1 METKF
6 AKAISFIFHPLLI
19 TTYSFIILFSLHTFF
34 SLVIPPLAKWMILGI
49 VFVITFLFPALL
61 ILVLWKRGLISELNM
76 NKREDRIIP
85 FIMTAIFFSLA
96 YYLLKQLHISPIY
109 NYFMIGT
116 TFSII
121 IALIINYF
129 WKISIHMIA
138 MGGMLGAFLAL
149 SFVLIINIPML
160 IILIIFI
167 SGLVGFA
174 RLKLNVHSPAQVYI
188 GFLTGMTI
196 MFLLFIFI

>member
-34 SLVIPPLAKWMILGI
+34 SLVIPPLAKLMILGI
-49 VFVITFLFPALL
+49 VFVVTFLFPALL

-109 NYFMIGT
+109 NYFIIGT
-116 TFSII
+116 TFIII

-149 SFVLIINIPML
+149 SFVLIINIPIL
-160 IILIIFI
+160 IMLIIFI

-174 RLKLNVHSPAQVYI
+174 RLKLNIHSPAQVYI
-188 GFLTGMTI
+188 GFLTGVTI

>member
-1 METKF
+1 
-6 AKAISFIFHPLLI
+6 
-19 TTYSFIILFSLHTFF
+19 
-34 SLVIPPLAKWMILGI
+34 
-49 VFVITFLFPALL
+49 
-61 ILVLWKRGLISELNM
+61 M

-109 NYFMIGT
+109 NYFIIGT
-116 TFSII
+116 TFIII

-149 SFVLIINIPML
+149 SFVLIINIPIL
-160 IILIIFI
+160 IMLIIFI

-174 RLKLNVHSPAQVYI
+174 RLKLNIHSPAQVYI
-188 GFLTGMTI
+188 GFLTGVTI

>member
-49 VFVITFLFPALL
+49 VFVVTFLFPALL
-61 ILVLWKRGLISELNM
+61 ILVLWKRGLISALNM

-116 TFSII
+116 TFIII

-149 SFVLIINIPML
+149 SFVLIINIPIL
-160 IILIIFI
+160 IMLIIFI

-174 RLKLNVHSPAQVYI
+174 RLKLNIHSPAQVYI
-188 GFLTGMTI
+188 GFLTGVTI

>member
-49 VFVITFLFPALL
+49 VFVVTFLFPALL

-116 TFSII
+116 TFIII

-167 SGLVGFA
+167 SGLVGCA

-196 MFLLFIFI
+196 MFLL